1 MSASLFAENSPA
13 RFWRPLTQVPHQ
25 AWETAVLGAT
35 AELPRACRPA
45 DGRTETL
52 LALTLGEGQFGPGH
66 WRLSTGKRLYYMV
79 KPAVPRAM
87 TRPLRRVYGGLRR
100 GSEQLGWPI
109 EAAYVRFQLAVVQHL
124 LEAIAADSL
133 PCIGFW
139 PDGHSYAF
147 VLTHDIETAEGQA
160 HVPEVADLDASFGF
174 RSSFN
179 FVPERYRVDRGLVE
193 DLKARGFEV
202 GVHGLKHDG
211 RDFWS
216 ETEFRRRAEHINR
229 HLRELGAVGFR
240 APLTLRNPEWM
251 QALEIEYDSSFFD
264 TDPYEPI
271 AGGTMSIWPFQLGR
285 FIELP
290 YTLTQDYTL
299 ASVLSEL
306 TPRLWLEKVGFIREH
321 HGLALLNTHPDYL
334 REPATWRIY
343 SQFLRVMSER
353 GDHYHALPQEISRW
367 WRARS
372 HATTLSELPGGVEA
386 IVERSSVPGGKR
398 TVAGIDRP
406 RQVAD
411 CEVRPMEARD
421 IAEVAMMHRT
431 TLPDWF
437 LAAAGRR
444 FLAMFYAE
452 ALKTGEI
459 AYVAVQEGLV
469 AGFVMGSVRPRAF
482 SRSLLRSR
490 AFGLLLAG
498 GLAIAKSPRSWER
511 IASAAMKPFV
521 GERTGDARAAT
532 LMFVAVA
539 PWTESAGVG
548 RRLVDTFVREAEHRG
563 ADRIALTTRVFNNQ
577 RANRFYQRLGF
588 EAVPPRRRGD
598 REWVRDYQLK
608 LGRRPSTLDELREGA
623 LSG

>member
-1 MSASLFAENSPA
+1 MSAGLFAANSPE
-13 RFWRPLTQVPHQ
+13 RFWRPLVQVPHQ
-25 AWETAVLGAT
+25 DWEAAVRSAT
-35 AELPRACRPA
+35 AELPPSCRPV
-45 DGRTETL
+45 DGRIETL
-52 LALTLGEGQFGPGH
+52 LALTLGEGQFGPEH
-66 WRLSTGKRLYYMV
+66 WRLSTAKRLYYTV
-79 KPAVPRAM
+79 KPALPRAL
-87 TRPLRRVYGGLRR
+87 TRRLRRFYSGRSHAR
-100 GSEQLGWPI
+100 EPLGWPI
-109 EAAYVRFQLAVVQHL
+109 EAAYVQFQAAVVDHL
-124 LEAIAADSL
+124 LKSSGADRL

-139 PDGHSYAF
+139 PDGLRYAF

-193 DLKARGFEV
+193 ELKARGFEV

-216 ETEFRRRAEHINR
+216 ETEFRRRVERINR
-229 HLRELGAVGFR
+229 HLHELGAVGFR

-264 TDPYEPI
+264 SDPYEPI
-271 AGGTMSIWPFQLGR
+271 GGGTMSIWPFELGR

-299 ASVLSEL
+299 ASVLGEL
-306 TPRLWLEKVGFIREH
+306 TPRLWLEKVGFIRENR
-321 HGLALLNTHPDYL
+321 GLALLNTHPDYL
-334 REPATWRIY
+334 RAPATWRIY

-353 GDHYHALPQEISRW
+353 RDHYHALPQEVSGW

-372 HATTLSELPGGVEA
+372 YAATLSELPRGVEA
-386 IVERSSVPGGKR
+386 AVGRSSGPGAKR
-398 TVAGIDRP
+398 TVTGIDGL
-406 RQVAD
+406 RQIAD
-411 CEVRPMEARD
+411 FDVRPMEARD
-421 IAEVAMMHRT
+421 IAEVAELHRT
-431 TLPDWF
+431 ALPDWF
-437 LAAAGRR
+437 LVAAGRR
-444 FLAMFYAE
+444 FLEMFYAE

-490 AFGLLLAG
+490 ALDLLLAG
-498 GLAIAKSPRSWER
+498 GVATAMSPRSWAR
-511 IASAAMKPFV
+511 VAAAAMKPFV
-521 GERTGDARAAT
+521 GEATGDVRAAT

-539 PWTESAGVG
+539 TWIESAGVG
-548 RRLVDTFVREAEHRG
+548 RRLVDAFVREADRRG
-563 ADRIALTTRVFNNQ
+563 ADRITLTTRVFNNE
-577 RANRFYQRLGF
+577 RANRFYRRLGF
-588 EAVPPRRRGD
+588 ESVAVRRRGD
-598 REWVRDYQLK
+598 REWVRDYQLN
-608 LGRRPSTLDELREGA
+608 LDGLPSTLDELQEGA